1 MTLLEALAALVI
13 LGLTAVGYVSL
24 MHESSAAARRADASS
39 QVVAYAE
46 SSLAEAVATG
56 SRELSPLPAGFAR
69 RIEQR
74 PWRAG
79 LNELVVSV
87 RSDDGAFVELH
98 RLVRAR

>member
-46 SSLAEAVATG
+46 SSLAEAVASDARDLT
-56 SRELSPLPAGFAR
+56 PLPAGLVR
-69 RIEQR
+69 RVERR

-79 LNELVVSV
+79 LDELVVSV
-87 RSDDGAFVELH
+87 KSGEGAFVELH
-98 RLVRAR
+98 RLVRSR